1 MIDPNDPPRGS
12 MYLYDD
18 IVPPTVDG
26 SYQVTVST
34 NIDYGTVQTAPITQ
48 YFDVVGPRFA
58 LDPTLVANVF
68 PPRNGQGS
76 YQETL
81 PQIVF
86 SRRTLPWERPIDS
99 ASHPLPAPTVNS
111 NPPNGAVP
119 WVALLLL
126 EEGEYT
132 LQANQTLESVVPA
145 GVFAALGAPANIL
158 CDAIELD
165 SQLLASILPSREELQ
180 LLCHVRQVNVEDREL
195 SAGSSDGFFSV
206 VMSNRL
212 PAPGSNCRA
221 CLVSLE
227 QRTDL
232 VRADPPAFEYPG
244 GIFNPP
250 ILTAPINVAERFS
263 RVMIPLPNPRLV
275 LLHSW
280 TFTATGAGTF
290 RELMQNLDV
299 GMIGA
304 TADGKPQLTDTGH
317 LQLSLLDRSGE
328 DQTVWYRGPLVPWQ
342 LTRDTLG
349 PYHSADQCRRATPE
363 TGAEDVSYAGAFEVG
378 RQLAVADARLAQE
391 LMRWRRESYKQ
402 ASRADTIGKLQV
414 AITVD
419 LPAAT
424 DQKLQAPIA
433 IETSVSAARVLA
445 ATAIPLTDRF
455 GINAASKTVGMD
467 AASVSRAWTVPVAQ
481 AQAFLGLDPA
491 TLGAVV
497 AAPVQTPR
505 PNMTLE
511 QVAADTASLT
521 RLSNARDKLI
531 TTATIRTTAIGTPPI
546 KPKPIKPR
554 PTKPKPRRT
563 PKGGGR

>member
-26 SYQVTVST
+26 SYQLTVAT
-34 NIDYGTVQTAPITQ
+34 NIDYGTLQTAPVTRH
-48 YFDVVGPRFA
+48 FDVVGPRFA
-58 LDPTLVANVF
+58 LDPTLIAGVS

-99 ASHPLPAPTVNS
+99 ASNPLPKPADNAD
-111 NPPNGAVP
+111 PPDGDVP

-132 LQANQTLESVVPA
+132 LRSSQPLESVVPA
-145 GVFAALGAPANIL
+145 GIFAALGSPANIL

-165 SQLLASILPSREELQ
+165 SQLLAAILPSREELQ

-195 SAGSSDGFFSV
+195 SAGSSEGFFSV

-212 PAPGSNCRA
+212 PAPASKCRA

-232 VRADPPAFEYPG
+232 VRADPAT
-244 GIFNPP
+244 
-250 ILTAPINVAERFS
+250 LTAPVAVAERFS
-263 RVMIPLPNPRLV
+263 PVMIKPANPQLV

-290 RELMQNLDV
+290 RELMQNLDI

-304 TADGKPQLTDTGH
+304 SADGKPQLTDTGH
-317 LQLSLLDRSGE
+317 MQLPLLDRAGE
-328 DQTVWYRGPLVPWQ
+328 NQTVWYRGPLVPWQ

-349 PYHSADQCRRATPE
+349 PYHSADQCRRATPD
-363 TGAEDVSYAGAFEVG
+363 TGAEDVSYAAAFEVG
-378 RQLAVADARLAQE
+378 RQLAAADARLAQE

-402 ASRADTIGKLQV
+402 ASRADTIGRLQV
-414 AITVD
+414 AINVD
-419 LPAAT
+419 LPAAA

-445 ATAIPLTDRF
+445 AAALPLADRF

-467 AASVSRAWTVPVAQ
+467 APSLSRAWTVPIDQ
-481 AQAFLGLDPA
+481 AEAFLGRDPA

-497 AAPVQTPR
+497 TAPAQTPR
-505 PNMTLE
+505 PNTTLE

-521 RLSNARDKLI
+521 RLNSARDELI
-531 TTATIRTTAIGTPPI
+531 ATAA
-546 KPKPIKPR
+546 
-554 PTKPKPRRT
+554 TKIVT
-563 PKGGGR
+563 KGGA

>member
-18 IVPPTVDG
+18 IVPPTLDG
-26 SYQVTVST
+26 SYQLTVST
-34 NIDYGTVQTAPITQ
+34 EIDYGTAQTASTTE
-48 YFDVVGPRFA
+48 YFDVVGPRFT
-58 LDPTLVANVF
+58 LDPTLIASVF

-76 YQETL
+76 YDEAL

-86 SRRTLPWERPIDS
+86 SRRTLPWERRIDS
-99 ASHPLPAPTVNS
+99 NSNPLPKPSDNS
-111 NPPNGAVP
+111 NPPEGDVP
-119 WVALLLL
+119 WFALLLL

-132 LQANQTLESVVPA
+132 LLRNQTLESVVPVH
-145 GVFAALGAPANIL
+145 VFTALGSPANIL

-212 PAPGSNCRA
+212 PAPDSTCRA

-232 VRADPPAFEYPG
+232 VQADPPAFEYPG
-244 GIFNPP
+244 GTLVSP
-250 ILTAPINVAERFS
+250 ILTGPISVGERFS
-263 RVMIPLPNPRLV
+263 RIMIKPPNPRLV

-280 TFTATGAGTF
+280 TFTAIGPGTF

-304 TADGKPQLTDTGH
+304 TADGKPQLSDTGH
-317 LQLSLLDRSGE
+317 MQLPLLDRAGE
-328 DQTVWYRGPLVPWQ
+328 NEIAWYRGPLVPWQ
-342 LTRDTLG
+342 LTRDPRG
-349 PYHSADQCRRATPE
+349 PYHSADQCRRAAPE
-363 TGAEDVSYAGAFEVG
+363 TGAEDVSYAAAFEVG
-378 RQLAVADARLAQE
+378 RQLAAADARLAQE
-391 LMRWRRESYKQ
+391 LMRWRRECYKQ
-402 ASRADTIGKLQV
+402 ASRADTIGKLQS
-414 AITVD
+414 AISVD
-419 LPAAT
+419 LPVAL
-424 DQKLQAPIA
+424 DQRLQAAIP

-445 ATAIPLTDRF
+445 STAIPVADRF

-467 AASVSRAWTVPVAQ
+467 AASLSRAWTVPATEAQ
-481 AQAFLGLDPA
+481 AILGKDPA

-497 AAPVQTPR
+497 AAPVQTAR
-505 PNMTLE
+505 PNTTLE
-511 QVAADTASLT
+511 QVAADTASLV
-521 RLSNARDKLI
+521 RLTSVRDKLI
-531 TTATIRTTAIGTPPI
+531 STATIKTS
-546 KPKPIKPR
+546 
-554 PTKPKPRRT
+554 TKGD
-563 PKGGGR
+563 GG